1 MNTSLRNVVL
11 ILALPVVLGIALAAG
26 PAWPRK
32 VNSEPAAKEAN
43 SEPAAKE
50 AVKGSVPKWVKVSV
64 DLPVSE
70 ISFPP
75 GNGSVIANAYCL
87 ICHSAGMVLRQPPL
101 TQDEWTGE
109 IDKMRNAFGAPIPA
123 DQIQA
128 LARYL
133 RSINGRQPQKGPSAV
148 DGKAS

>member
-1 MNTSLRNVVL
+1 MNTSLRNFALISAVPVL
-11 ILALPVVLGIALAAG
+11 LGIALAAG
-26 PAWPRK
+26 LAWPRT
-32 VNSEPAAKEAN
+32 VN

-64 DLPVSE
+64 ELPVSQ

-109 IDKMRNAFGAPIPA
+109 INKMRNSFGAPLPA
-123 DQIQA
+123 DQVPA
-128 LARYL
+128 LAKSL
-133 RSINGRQPQKGPSAV
+133 LGINSGQPQKRPSAV
-148 DGKAS
+148 DEQGS

>member
-1 MNTSLRNVVL
+1 MNTNLRNFALISAVPIVL
-11 ILALPVVLGIALAAG
+11 AIALG
-26 PAWPRK
+26 TGLAWPRT
-32 VNSEPAAKEAN
+32 VN

-64 DLPVSE
+64 DLPASQV
-70 ISFPP
+70 SFPP

-109 IDKMRNAFGAPIPA
+109 INKMRNAFGAPLPA
-123 DQIQA
+123 DQVEP
-128 LARYL
+128 LAKYL
-133 RSINGRQPQKGPSAV
+133 LSINGPQS
-148 DGKAS
+148 